1 MSSQRRLNMI
11 CNSTVDEKIS
21 KVKVIVKA
29 SKNKKLQQKIKIN
42 AHITLPQ
49 MTQFLLQSN
58 FYFGIQESDQE

>member
-1 MSSQRRLNMI
+1 MI
-11 CNSTVDEKIS
+11 CNSTVDEKILS

-42 AHITLPQ
+42 AHVTLPQ